1 MRHTTFAACT
11 AVGLMVGGSAIAQST
26 HHTAGAGGGTLTMN
40 MGGDHDSAPV
50 YYFIRANRLDY
61 GASQAGARGSWDIDA
76 RIGTD
81 DHRLVLKTEGE
92 YVRGKGENAEV
103 QLLYS
108 TPITDFFDFQIG
120 ARQLFVPVGR
130 SYFAMGVQGV
140 LPWFIDTEAT
150 IFISNKGQPS
160 ARIKAEIDL
169 PWTASIYS
177 RPSIELNAYGSDDRQ
192 VGTYAGLGTVKLALQ
207 TRYQVTRQLAPYVEI
222 GWEKAFGQTANAAR
236 HDGERT
242 DNAYAVVGIRLLY

>member
-1 MRHTTFAACT
+1 MRRITWAACA
-11 AVGLMVGGSAIAQST
+11 AVGLVAGTPALAQSP
-26 HHTAGAGGGTLTMN
+26 HHAAGATGGKLTMN
-40 MGGDHDSAPV
+40 MGGEHDTAPV
-50 YYFIRANRLDY
+50 YYFLRANRLDY

-81 DHRLVLKTEGE
+81 EHRLVLKTEGE

-108 TPITDFFDFQIG
+108 TPLTDFFDFQIG
-120 ARQLFVPVGR
+120 ARQRFVPVGR
-130 SYFAMGVQGV
+130 SYFAIGVQGV

-169 PWTASIYS
+169 PWTGTIYS

-192 VGTYAGLGTVKLALQ
+192 AGDYAGLGTVKLAVQ
-207 TRYQVTRQLAPYVEI
+207 TRYQMTRQLAPYVEI
-222 GWEKAFGQTANAAR
+222 GWEKAFGQTANAMR